1 MNRMVGVSQ
10 SLTGLAEEL
19 REVLRRFDTSG
30 GGSAA

>member
-1 MNRMVGVSQ
+1 MNRMVASSQ

-19 REVLRRFDTSG
+19 REVLHRFDTGG